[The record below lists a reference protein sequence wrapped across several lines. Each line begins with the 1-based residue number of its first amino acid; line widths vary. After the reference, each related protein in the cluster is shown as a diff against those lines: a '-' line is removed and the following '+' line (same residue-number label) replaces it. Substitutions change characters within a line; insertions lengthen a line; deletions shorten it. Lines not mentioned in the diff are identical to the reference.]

1 MDVYVRVPSKRGYP
15 VTLAWECV
23 SSMYWEGKPD
33 KPRGVWVLC
42 FGDSKAPRAGVEVEC
57 TIEQLTE
64 LRRLLNLAYD
74 EGKFEQHLG
83 KEKGVKI

>member
-15 VTLAWECV
+15 VTLAFEHVPSTEWK
-23 SSMYWEGKPD
+23 GKPD

-42 FGDSKAPRAGVEVEC
+42 FGDSKAPRTGVEIEC

-64 LRRLLNLAYD
+64 LRRLLNLAYS
-74 EGKFEQHLG
+74 EGEFK
-83 KEKGVKI
+83 